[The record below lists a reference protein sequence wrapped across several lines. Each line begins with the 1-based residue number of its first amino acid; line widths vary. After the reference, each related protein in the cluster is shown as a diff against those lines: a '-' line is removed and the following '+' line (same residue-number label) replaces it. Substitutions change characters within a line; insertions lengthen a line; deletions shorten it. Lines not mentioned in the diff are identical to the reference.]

1 MSLNRTVSFQL
12 SKRITDED
20 IENISG
26 ASANF
31 TFPTVSVGYGQNGFD
46 VHLDNNVA

>member
-1 MSLNRTVSFQL
+1 MNLNRTMSFQL
-12 SKRITDED
+12 SKKLTDKE
-20 IENISG
+20 IENISA

-31 TFPTVSVGYGQNGFD
+31 TFPTVSVGYGQNGLD